1 MTGTSQKQKG
11 PNKQNPATRATC
23 VSWTGTQHVVG
34 IGQNWLPIIVSPC
47 STSDSQ
53 SIIEL
58 ADFFG
63 LCGSM
68 KELELRSPHDYQIL
82 SKKEL
87 PTEPN
92 TKASGECLS
101 VCVSYRRFLIAF
113 L

>member
-82 SKKEL
+82 SKKSCPQNQIL
-87 PTEPN
+87 KQAAN
-92 TKASGECLS
+92 
-101 VCVSYRRFLIAF
+101 V
-113 L
+113 